1 MYAIKRIFR
10 FVASPVLHESV
21 RFETPLPGHCKSL
34 GVCVSLWRKSTNA
47 NPLFPIA
54 IVHRSQRTI
63 RDTFAWIELRR
74 RVSVQWRNW
83 RECDG
88 WKSRTESLEF
98 RREKRPSVALLPFV
112 IRNEKLCGWKPSA
125 ETRLQPGIQQRSK
138 IHRVLWKQLNVRQIS
153 FDSVSALQS
162 SIKIGAQQL
171 AFIRLLRGLS
181 LPRGYVCNLP
191 IYNQRE

>member
-1 MYAIKRIFR
+1 MYAIKGIFR
-10 FVASPVLHESV
+10 FVTSPVLHESV
-21 RFETPLPGHCKSL
+21 RFEIPLPGHCKSL

-112 IRNEKLCGWKPSA
+112 IRNEILCGWKPSA
-125 ETRLQPGIQQRSK
+125 ETRLQPRIQRRSK
-138 IHRVLWKQLNVRQIS
+138 IPWETKFIEYYGNNWTFVRYLSILYLLSKVPLKLARNNSRIS
-153 FDSVSALQS
+153 HS
-162 SIKIGAQQL
+162 SG
-171 AFIRLLRGLS
+171 
-181 LPRGYVCNLP
+181 V
-191 IYNQRE
+191 

>member
-1 MYAIKRIFR
+1 MHAIKRIFK
-10 FVASPVLHESV
+10 FVTSPVLHESV

-83 RECDG
+83 RECDS

-98 RREKRPSVALLPFV
+98 RREKRPSVALLLFV

-125 ETRLQPGIQQRSK
+125 ETRLQPGIQRRSK
-138 IHRVLWKQLNVRQIS
+138 IPWEAKNSSSIMETIERSSDIFRFSIC
-153 FDSVSALQS
+153 ALQS

-171 AFIRLLRGLS
+171 AYIRLLRG
-181 LPRGYVCNLP
+181 
-191 IYNQRE
+191 